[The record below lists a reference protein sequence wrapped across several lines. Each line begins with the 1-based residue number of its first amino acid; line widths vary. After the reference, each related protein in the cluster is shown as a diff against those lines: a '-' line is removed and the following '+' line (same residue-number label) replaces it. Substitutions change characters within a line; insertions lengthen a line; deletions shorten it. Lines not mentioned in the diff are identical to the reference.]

1 MIESGLESKG
11 EPIKKGKE
19 ADEKAWAQ
27 RKKYTVTRDLMSS
40 SDKDRRK
47 EEGGVAKLNK
57 EIDDLLGGRY
67 LKEDKN

>member
-1 MIESGLESKG
+1 MAL
-11 EPIKKGKE
+11 
-19 ADEKAWAQ
+19 
-27 RKKYTVTRDLMSS
+27 LSS

-47 EEGGVAKLNK
+47 EEGGVAKWNK